1 MPAQIQWSAVQQY
14 VEGLVPPRHPQLQRM
29 EQEAHKL
36 RFPIIGPACGQLC
49 YQLAR
54 MIGAKRVFELGS
66 GFGYSTAWFA
76 RAMSENGQGQVFHV
90 VWDETLSTQAR
101 EHLSA
106 MGLDPFVQFRVG
118 EAIAALRDAEGPF
131 DIIFNDIDKEGYPEA
146 FPVIESKLRVG
157 GVMIV
162 DNLIWHG
169 QVLDERDREAST
181 MAIRL
186 FTEQVV
192 KSDRWILNLVPIRDG
207 LLVATKIAEMAR
219 VP

>member
-1 MPAQIQWSAVQQY
+1 
-14 VEGLVPPRHPQLQRM
+14 
-29 EQEAHKL
+29 
-36 RFPIIGPACGQLC
+36 
-49 YQLAR
+49 
-54 MIGAKRVFELGS
+54 
-66 GFGYSTAWFA
+66 
-76 RAMSENGQGQVFHV
+76 
-90 VWDETLSTQAR
+90 
-101 EHLSA
+101 

-192 KSDRWILNLVPIRDG
+192 KSDRWISNLVPIRDG